1 MAIERRWLMT
11 AWMVALAV
19 GLVVTIGAPA
29 AFTLLLDL
37 IWWR

>member
-1 MAIERRWLMT
+1 MATERRLLMI
-11 AWMVALAV
+11 AWIVALAL